1 MDKIIRDKIA
11 PLINNIFFFRAKDLL
26 CENVAPVINNTF
38 SFIKQF
44 QENLFT
50 LKLKLQN
57 ASTGYNVKNMKK
69 QTIKGE

>member
-11 PLINNIFFFRAKDLL
+11 PLINNIFFRAKDQL

-57 ASTGYNVKNMKK
+57 ASTGYNVKNMEK